1 MKGKARPL
9 RKHQTEAEKRLWY
22 HLRNREMKGCK
33 FRRQHP
39 IGIFVADFVCIER
52 GLVVEVDG
60 GQHNTEIAEDKKRTA
75 YLESKGFR
83 VVRFWN
89 NDVLNDTG
97 SVLRVILSVLEDN
110 TPLTP
115 ALSPYSVERENRKA
129 PGVRCG

>member
-1 MKGKARPL
+1 MKEKAGSL

-22 HLRNREMKGCK
+22 HLRNRGMKGCK

-39 IGIFVADFVCIER
+39 IGAFVADFVCIER

-60 GQHNTEIAEDKKRTA
+60 GQHNTEIAEDNKRTA

-97 SVLRVILSVLEDN
+97 SVLGVILSVLQDN

-115 ALSPYSVERENRKA
+115 ALSPCPVEREKSGGN
-129 PGVRCG
+129 